1 MINFEQLIEN
11 AFKAKTEI
19 LAILNKSKPIPSIS
33 FSFDEYES
41 SFSFDDIVKE
51 LNESVVHNSSTI
63 EARTSLI
70 ESINK
75 YKELLLLDIKEI
87 NTMNSE
93 LYQAHLKVKEDFYSI
108 IPEEVTKYKHVIKI
122 PNNQITAQT
131 LIELNLPLN
140 VEPWRLSVFVESD
153 KVDTI
158 RKKIIEILNSK
169 DIREDK
175 NYYSSRIQSE
185 RYNIDNDIDKV
196 IKLLEAVKSIK

>member
-1 MINFEQLIEN
+1 
-11 AFKAKTEI
+11 KTEI

-93 LYQAHLKVKEDFYSI
+93 LYQAHLKVKEDFYSS

>member
-93 LYQAHLKVKEDFYSI
+93 LYQAHLKVKEDFYSS